1 MLPATIATSVAPET
15 IAKVGRLFNGS
26 AHDVLS
32 ELLQNARRAGA
43 TAIVISTSGSPG
55 DRLLHVVDDGSGI
68 ADPAAVV
75 TLGRSGWSEE
85 TRVREDPAGMG
96 VFSLACRDVI
106 IRSWSQPERQGWMA
120 HIPAGAWESSR
131 PIAISAD
138 PIDRGTAITVRM
150 PEDWSEKLG
159 ETVRDVARHYPVP
172 VTFDGEVITQTD
184 WLADAVRVEAWNGC
198 RIGVFHEESAQDT
211 FNRPRLNFHGV
222 TIRCPIDSI
231 GEVGRS
237 KVWTARVD
245 IIDCPAI
252 QLVLPARKEAVQN
265 PALDALR
272 VAVRAAIFRTIAAQ
286 PSHRLAFAT
295 WSEAKAL
302 GIEMPEAE
310 PYLFAWTPPTADY
323 HSSYESGE
331 RTADPAMVLMP
342 DFEALVAQPAQAAI
356 RAHNAFGGPLVE
368 AQDAFRGYGWY
379 DVLALVEDL
388 RFRVTQGDRTFI
400 VSDARE
406 APAEADDGWVDTITL
421 EATMSHAGASIE
433 VACDADVA
441 FAPDQW
447 SCNSVEETSIF
458 VRRGTAMT
466 AHGVAD
472 LLEAAIFH
480 ADEDSDADSYDTQH
494 ERFRSDA
501 AGRIIAM
508 MEGDDAALENRIRDL
523 LADHYYLVPKDRTVT
538 VILNRDRLV
547 EVTISERP
555 VVPAEAEAEGA

>member
-96 VFSLACRDVI
+96 VFSLAGRDVI

-138 PIDRGTAITVRM
+138 PIDRGTAISVRM

-184 WLADAVRVEAWNGC
+184 WLADAVRVETWNGC
-198 RIGVFHEESAQDT
+198 RIGVFHEESAQDAPH
-211 FNRPRLNFHGV
+211 RARLNFHGV

-231 GEVGRS
+231 GEVGRG

-310 PYLFAWTPPTADY
+310 PYLYSWIAPHADM
-323 HSSYESGE
+323 YENYLSGVCV
-331 RTADPAMVLMP
+331 TDPAMVVMP
-342 DFEALVAQPAQAAI
+342 DVVALFAQPAALAI
-356 RAHNAFGGPLVE
+356 SRHSPFGGALVDE
-368 AQDAFRGYGWY
+368 EPAFAGYGWY
-379 DVLALVEDL
+379 DVLARVETIGFDVAQEGL
-388 RFRVTQGDRTFI
+388 SFSI
-400 VSDARE
+400 DAE
-406 APAEADDGWVDTITL
+406 TGAPAEADHGYVDSLELIATL
-421 EATMSHAGASIE
+421 FHAGAY
-433 VACDADVA
+433 VDVRCTADVV
-441 FAPDQW
+441 FAADHDM
-447 SCNSVEETSIF
+447 SDHIDDLAIF
-458 VRRGTAMT
+458 VRRGAELD
-466 AHGVAD
+466 AGDVVA
-472 LLEAAIFH
+472 LAQRAAFDP
-480 ADEDSDADSYDTQH
+480 ANDSDADSHETQRD
-494 ERFRSDA
+494 RFLRDATDRVVGILEGNDA
-501 AGRIIAM
+501 AIEVRVRA
-508 MEGDDAALENRIRDL
+508 L
-523 LADHYYLVPKDRTVT
+523 LASHRWLVPADRTVT
-538 VILNRDRLV
+538 IAMTKEALAVV
-547 EVTISERP
+547 VSERTP
-555 VVPAEAEAEGA
+555 EVE